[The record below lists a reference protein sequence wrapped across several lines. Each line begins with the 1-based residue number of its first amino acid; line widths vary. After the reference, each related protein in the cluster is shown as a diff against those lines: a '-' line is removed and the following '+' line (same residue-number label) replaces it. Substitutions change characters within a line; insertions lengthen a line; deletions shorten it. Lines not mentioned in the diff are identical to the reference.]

1 MTNMDRYIKK
11 LHVQNIGIFDSLNVE
26 FSPDINIIIGANSTG
41 KTSILKFLTYCFS
54 NYNLNLTRFRA
65 NAEYWIDF
73 ISNETMYRAGTTNVV
88 DIDQSYMQFK
98 ARQWGEAPK
107 DGCEQVYMPH
117 GQVPYNLFAIG
128 AYRYFEYQHIDGMK
142 REEKGTSR
150 KHFYDTNNSNYL
162 EKPSLPAIKQWMI
175 NRYFVIEKDWAK
187 VEKSNWESVMDFL
200 PNLVSNSQKFQFSRI
215 ERDLEPIFLFN
226 GKECYLEELSGGFK
240 SILSI
245 IFSIIDWCE
254 GVNEGELGLVSN
266 ASGSVLIDEIDAHL
280 HPEWQL
286 TVVRNLKRLF
296 PKIQFIVTTHSPHV
310 VLTAKENE
318 IIRIPQHNG
327 TVDLSPTSKTYNGWQ
342 ISNILNDLMGVVEPD
357 ELQANELLSVIDS
370 SINEKNQ
377 EVFETELL
385 KLKELLHP
393 NDPIIKIY
401 EIKRSKLFL

>member
-1 MTNMDRYIKK
+1 MEKYIKK
-11 LHVQNIGIFDSLNVE
+11 LHIQNIGLFDSLNVE

-41 KTSILKFLTYCFS
+41 KTSILKFITYCLS
-54 NYNLNLTRFRA
+54 NHNMNHTRFRA

-73 ISNETMYRAGTTNVV
+73 ISSGKKYRSGSTNVV
-88 DIDQSYMQFK
+88 DSDQAYMQFNIT
-98 ARQWGEAPK
+98 QWGQVPK
-107 DGCEQVYMPH
+107 ADCEQVYMPF

-128 AYRYFEYQHIDGMK
+128 AYRYFEYKRIDGMK
-142 REEKGTSR
+142 REEKGATR
-150 KHFYDTNNSNYL
+150 KQHYDSKNCEYL

-175 NRYFVIEKDWAK
+175 NRYFVTEKDWAE
-187 VEKSNWESVMDFL
+187 VEKSNWESVISFL
-200 PNLVSNSQKFQFSRI
+200 PNLVSNNQKFQFSRI
-215 ERDLEPIFLFN
+215 ERDLEPIFLLN

-266 ASGSVLIDEIDAHL
+266 ACGTVLIDEIDAHL

-286 TVVRNLKRLF
+286 SVVSNLKKLF
-296 PKIQFIVTTHSPHV
+296 PKVQFIVTTHSPHV

-318 IIRIPQHNG
+318 IIRIPPHNG
-327 TVDLSPTSKTYNGWQ
+327 RIDISPTKKTYNGWQ
-342 ISNILNDLMGVVEPD
+342 ISDILNDLMGVTEPD
-357 ELQANELLSVIDS
+357 ELQANELLSAIDS
-370 SINEKNQ
+370 AISEKNK
-377 EVFETELL
+377 EVFESELQ